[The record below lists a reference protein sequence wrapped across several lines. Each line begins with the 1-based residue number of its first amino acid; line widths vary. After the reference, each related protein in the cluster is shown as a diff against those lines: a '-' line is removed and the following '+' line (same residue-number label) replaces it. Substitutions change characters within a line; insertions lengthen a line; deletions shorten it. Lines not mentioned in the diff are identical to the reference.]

1 MIFFPGLVPTA
12 STFCNAFEIVRG
24 MIFASRHAWYT
35 VANMCR
41 IAKSFRAVLC
51 RLSNRH
57 FTKLCQIVKSTQ
69 NLLSRALLS
78 CLLAT
83 GSPGNTNKARF
94 LCCAR
99 HLNICMPLTHA
110 QHAAACR
117 CTYACASPGYACSQW
132 CCCMLMID
140 ATGPLT
146 HHIPVSR

>member
-1 MIFFPGLVPTA
+1 MIFFPGSVPTA
-12 STFCNAFEIVRG
+12 SSFCNAFEIVRG
-24 MIFASRHAWYT
+24 MIFASRHAWCT

-41 IAKSFRAVLC
+41 VAKSFRAVMCRIVQFRQNLQVLC
-51 RLSNRH
+51 LIPYN
-57 FTKLCQIVKSTQ
+57 STQ

-99 HLNICMPLTHA
+99 HLICMPLTHA
-110 QHAAACR
+110 QHAAAHMHAHR
-117 CTYACASPGYACSQW
+117 RYACSQW